1 MLTGYNDNSID
12 VNLFK
17 SILQSFVSSNI
28 IINLNFVFLEN
39 DYFNNNFLKPEIIN
53 FLEFKQELNP
63 STNSEII
70 DHLISSY
77 GPESIEDKFQKASKE
92 YFRIYQTSFGNESV
106 IKYLESFEKKM
117 NNLIDM
123 NDLINGFI
131 KDLDAKEN
139 GSENLEKIVNDKLL
153 EKIFIN
159 IYEFLKT
166 EGSNLNK
173 IIDEALLKLEESINF
188 AKERKEEIN
197 KKSKY

>member
-1 MLTGYNDNSID
+1 
-12 VNLFK
+12 
-17 SILQSFVSSNI
+17 
-28 IINLNFVFLEN
+28 
-39 DYFNNNFLKPEIIN
+39 
-53 FLEFKQELNP
+53 
-63 STNSEII
+63 
-70 DHLISSY
+70 
-77 GPESIEDKFQKASKE
+77 
-92 YFRIYQTSFGNESV
+92 
-106 IKYLESFEKKM
+106 M

-159 IYEFLKT
+159 IYEFLET
-166 EGSNLNK
+166 EGRNLNK
-173 IIDEALLKLEESINF
+173 ILDEALLKLEESINF

>member
-1 MLTGYNDNSID
+1 
-12 VNLFK
+12 
-17 SILQSFVSSNI
+17 
-28 IINLNFVFLEN
+28 
-39 DYFNNNFLKPEIIN
+39 
-53 FLEFKQELNP
+53 
-63 STNSEII
+63 
-70 DHLISSY
+70 
-77 GPESIEDKFQKASKE
+77 
-92 YFRIYQTSFGNESV
+92 
-106 IKYLESFEKKM
+106 M